1 MARGAELC
9 PKSQCERVM
18 PRFEMTDVAVPSPL
32 GCEPAWYAAYTCANH
47 ERRVAKQ
54 FGNRGLEYFL
64 PQYEAV
70 HKWQD
75 RRVRLQ
81 LPLFPGYVFVRM
93 ALCDRLRALQVTSVV
108 RLVGFGDEPTA
119 LDSKEI
125 ETLRNGLQ
133 HCGHAQ
139 PHPYLAI
146 GKRVRIGYGPLT
158 GLEGTLLRRKS
169 RWRLL
174 VSIELIGRA
183 IVVDVD
189 SGDVLPLRDTP
200 KMAHQRANELMSS
213 GLRSVA
219 FPDISNAR

>member
-1 MARGAELC
+1 
-9 PKSQCERVM
+9 M
-18 PRFEMTDVAVPSPL
+18 PRFEAAVISVPSRA

-47 ERRVAKQ
+47 ERRVAEQ
-54 FGNRGLEYFL
+54 FRNYGLEHYL

-93 ALCDRLRALQVTSVV
+93 ALRDRLRALQVTSVV
-108 RLVGFGDEPTA
+108 RLVGFGDEPAA
-119 LDSKEI
+119 LDSQEI

-133 HCGHAQ
+133 HCRHAQ

-158 GLEGTLLRRKS
+158 GLDGILLRRKGK
-169 RWRLL
+169 WRLV

-189 SGDVLPLRDTP
+189 SGDVLPLRDTH
-200 KMAHQRANELMSS
+200 KKSYQRANEPISS
-213 GLRSVA
+213 SLRSVA

>member
-1 MARGAELC
+1 
-9 PKSQCERVM
+9 M
-18 PRFEMTDVAVPSPL
+18 PRFEATVISVPSRA

-47 ERRVAKQ
+47 ERRVAEQ
-54 FGNRGLEYFL
+54 FRNYGLEHYL

-93 ALCDRLRALQVTSVV
+93 ALRDRLRALQVTSVV
-108 RLVGFGDEPTA
+108 RLVGFGDEPAA
-119 LDSKEI
+119 LDSQEI

-133 HCGHAQ
+133 HCRHAQ

-158 GLEGTLLRRKS
+158 GLDGILLRRRGK
-169 RWRLL
+169 WRLV

-189 SGDVLPLRDTP
+189 SGDVLPLRDTH
-200 KMAHQRANELMSS
+200 KKSHQRANEPISS

>member
-1 MARGAELC
+1 M
-9 PKSQCERVM
+9 Q
-18 PRFEMTDVAVPSPL
+18 RFETAGISL
-32 GCEPAWYAAYTCANH
+32 QSSAGFEAAWYAAYTCANH
-47 ERRVAKQ
+47 ERQVAKQ

-93 ALCDRLRALQVTSVV
+93 ALRDRLRALQVTSVV
-108 RLVGFGDEPTA
+108 RLVGFGDEPAA
-119 LDSKEI
+119 LDSQEI

-133 HCGHAQ
+133 HCRHAQ

-158 GLEGTLLRRKS
+158 GLDGILLRRKGK
-169 RWRLL
+169 WRLV

-183 IVVDVD
+183 IIVDVD
-189 SGDVLPLRDTP
+189 SGDVLPLRDTY
-200 KMAHQRANELMSS
+200 KESHQRANGPISS